1 MVIKTNFSYKIFVH
15 QLFLKLQVLSWELNA
30 SVLIQGDTDA
40 IDLKYPA
47 ITICPKVSTKYGI
60 AERLGNY
67 IDPNNL
73 PDKAMLLKR
82 EMFKCSLDSPSD
94 IDKNYADI
102 DFVENDPTSSGCG
115 KIQHLSGLSLI
126 FLSSRRFL
134 KTIYIFRLIPSTYL
148 PPFRKYSDLTNRF
161 FPKIIF
167 Q

>member
-1 MVIKTNFSYKIFVH
+1 M
-15 QLFLKLQVLSWELNA
+15 SWELNA

-47 ITICPKVSTKYGI
+47 VTICPEVSTKYGI

-102 DFVENDPTSSGCG
+102 DFVENDSDSGCG
-115 KIQHLSGLSLI
+115 KIQHLRGLNLI
-126 FLSSRRFL
+126 FLSSKRFL
-134 KTIYIFRLIPSTYL
+134 KSVDSINSLNLFASIQKYFRFNY
-148 PPFRKYSDLTNRF
+148 KRF
-161 FPKIIF
+161 FQKMIF
-167 Q
+167 QYP

>member
-1 MVIKTNFSYKIFVH
+1 MVIKTNLSYKIFVH

-47 ITICPKVSTKYGI
+47 VTICPKVSTKYGI

-94 IDKNYADI
+94 IDKKYADI
-102 DFVENDPTSSGCG
+102 YFVEDDSDSGCG
-115 KIQHLSGLSLI
+115 KIQHLRGLNLI
-126 FLSSRRFL
+126 FPNSRRFMKSVDSINSL
-134 KTIYIFRLIPSTYL
+134 NLFQ
-148 PPFRKYSDLTNRF
+148 
-161 FPKIIF
+161 IF
-167 Q
+167 QI

>member
-40 IDLKYPA
+40 IDLKYPVV
-47 ITICPKVSTKYGI
+47 TICPKVSTKYGI

-115 KIQHLSGLSLI
+115 KIQHLEGLNLI
-126 FLSSRRFL
+126 FISCRRFL
-134 KTIYIFRLIPSTYL
+134 KSVDSINSLNLFE
-148 PPFRKYSDLTNRF
+148 
-161 FPKIIF
+161 IF
-167 Q
+167 QI

>member
-1 MVIKTNFSYKIFVH
+1 MVIKTKFSYKIFVL

-47 ITICPKVSTKYGI
+47 VTICPKVSTKYGI

-102 DFVENDPTSSGCG
+102 YFVEYDSDSGCG
-115 KIQHLSGLSLI
+115 KIQHLRGLNLI
-126 FLSSRRFL
+126 FPNSRRFM
-134 KTIYIFRLIPSTYL
+134 KSVDSTNSL
-148 PPFRKYSDLTNRF
+148 NLFE
-161 FPKIIF
+161 IF
-167 Q
+167 QI

>member
-1 MVIKTNFSYKIFVH
+1 M
-15 QLFLKLQVLSWELNA
+15 SWELNA

-47 ITICPKVSTKYGI
+47 VTICTKVSTKYGI

-102 DFVENDPTSSGCG
+102 YFVEYDSDSGCG
-115 KIQHLSGLSLI
+115 KIQHLRGLNLI
-126 FLSSRRFL
+126 FPNSRRFM
-134 KTIYIFRLIPSTYL
+134 KSVDSFWI
-148 PPFRKYSDLTNRF
+148 
-161 FPKIIF
+161 
-167 Q
+167 